1 MSINS
6 VKGTHDIIGA
16 EAQGYQFIESVFKA
30 VCELYGYKMIQTPIM
45 EHTEV
50 FNRATG
56 EGSDVVRKEMYTFL
70 DKAGRSITLRPE
82 VTAGVIRSIIEHKLA
97 STGDLPLRYYY
108 YGPVFRYERPQLG
121 RYRQFL
127 QAGIEAVG
135 EDSPYLDAEAIA
147 IAMRTLQFLGFEK
160 LKVVVNSLGDKASR
174 DRYRDAL
181 RAYFEPMLDS
191 MCADCRE
198 RYRLNP
204 LRMLDCKVEEDQ
216 EKAKFAPKIGD
227 FLTEEADRRFQL
239 VLSLLNDLGI
249 DYEVDPG
256 LVRGLDYYGQTVF
269 EVHAISK
276 EGKDYG
282 ALLGGGHYDGMLSE
296 FGAGGEIDHGVG
308 FAMGVERLYSLMRDD
323 GLLDDLDYG
332 VDLYLMPLGEDVIP
346 DCLHI
351 AEEIRS
357 LGYSLLMPYGKAK
370 LGSMFKKAERANAR
384 YAIIVGEDE
393 LKEGAVQLKDLHA
406 KEQQKVKID
415 DLADTL
421 DHLFGED
428 GHHHE

>member
-1 MSINS
+1 M
-6 VKGTHDIIGA
+6 G
-16 EAQGYQFIESVFKA
+16 FIK
-30 VCELYGYKMIQTPIM
+30 
-45 EHTEV
+45 
-50 FNRATG
+50 
-56 EGSDVVRKEMYTFL
+56 FL
-70 DKAGRSITLRPE
+70 KSL
-82 VTAGVIRSIIEHKLA
+82 
-97 STGDLPLRYYY
+97 
-108 YGPVFRYERPQLG
+108 
-121 RYRQFL
+121 
-127 QAGIEAVG
+127 
-135 EDSPYLDAEAIA
+135 
-147 IAMRTLQFLGFEK
+147 
-160 LKVVVNSLGDKASR
+160 LGDKASR
-174 DRYRDAL
+174 ESYRDAL

-276 EGKDYG
+276 EGNDYG

-332 VDLYLMPLGEDVIP
+332 VDLYLMPLGEGVIP

-357 LGYSLLMPYGKAK
+357 LGYSLLMPYCKAK

-421 DHLFGED
+421 DNLFGED